1 MAKSIYCFEKDF
13 SKLTKNAIFGKSM
26 ENVRNY
32 KNVKLVTTE
41 RWINLWPS
49 EPNYDNTIFFTK
61 NSLAREM
68 RKTQTLMNKSVFLG
82 LSILDLSKTLMYEF
96 CHNYVKSK
104 YGEMQNFVIWIR
116 QLHCPCKNRWYLQ
129 R

>member
-1 MAKSIYCFEKDF
+1 M
-13 SKLTKNAIFGKSM
+13 KNAIFGKGM
-26 ENVRNY
+26 ENVRKY

-41 RWINLWPS
+41 RWINLWLS
-49 EPNYDNTIFFTK
+49 EPNYDTTKFFTK

-68 RKTQTLMNKSVFLG
+68 RETQTLMNKSVFLG

-96 CHNYVKSK
+96 WHNYVKSK

>member
-1 MAKSIYCFEKDF
+1 M
-13 SKLTKNAIFGKSM
+13 KNAIFGKSM

-82 LSILDLSKTLMYEF
+82 L
-96 CHNYVKSK
+96 
-104 YGEMQNFVIWIR
+104 
-116 QLHCPCKNRWYLQ
+116 
-129 R
+129 